1 MKIIKLYFLSVM
13 IMFVHF
19 VHGQTEEKFRKI
31 EIPGNHAP
39 IAGMAL
45 SPDQSLLAVAAVQ
58 GRFYLMDVRSQGSES
73 LIWKRLDLS
82 GFKYGAR
89 IRFTPDSKYVL
100 LVEMKNFGSS
110 FNPVKIKSRTILIL
124 DVLTGST
131 VFSRSGV
138 FGADLMPDGQTVVF
152 TQGDQIQIMN
162 FLSGSTLRSIP
173 LNDAEAVGVS
183 NSGLLI
189 AASYDPDRRELK
201 QLESVDRNR
210 GELRNAAKAKRLI
223 AFFDAATG
231 NRLYQSDDE
240 TDIVFNIQFSSDD
253 REAIYMTRGKGK
265 EGNQKQLTT
274 FGFFRMDASS
284 GKKDPDFFYS
294 SNDFF
299 GDYAL
304 TPDKTY
310 FAYSDNMGFFKWKKR
325 FQIFDYNRL
334 NHRVAQFAYQG
345 RIGSMNIFTPTFAL
359 RADRQVAYLSN
370 GPSIIEW
377 DYEKLPDHLTFVEK
391 ADPDETI
398 DKASAVLEEEMRAGK
413 LREFISKNAI
423 NGIFI
428 FDITLH
434 KKGEVATI
442 FAPGDEKTDIRAQNL
457 LKDFVRQM
465 RFDVKIPKDQRVKF
479 RYTFDISVEPDIET
493 EEE

>member
-1 MKIIKLYFLSVM
+1 MKFNDIVLLFFLF
-13 IMFVHF
+13 IAQFAYA
-19 VHGQTEEKFRKI
+19 QADEKFRKI

-45 SPDQSLLAVAAVQ
+45 SPDLSLLAVAAVQ
-58 GRFYLMDVRSQGSES
+58 GRFYLMDVRLQGNES
-73 LIWKRLDLS
+73 LVWKRLDLP

-89 IRFTPDSKYVL
+89 IRFTPDSKYIL
-100 LVEMKNFGSS
+100 LVEMKNFGST

-124 DVLTGST
+124 DATTGTT
-131 VFSRSGV
+131 VFDRSGV
-138 FGADLMPDGQTVVF
+138 FGADFMPDGQTVVF
-152 TQGDQIQIMN
+152 TQGDNIQMVD
-162 FLSGSTLRSIP
+162 FLSGSTRLTIP
-173 LNDAEAVGVS
+173 LSDAEAVGVS

-189 AASYDPDRRELK
+189 AASYDPSRRELK

-223 AFFDAATG
+223 AFFDANTG
-231 NRLYQSDDE
+231 ERLYQSNDE
-240 TDIVFNIQFSSDD
+240 TDIVFSIHFSSDD
-253 REAIYMTRGKGK
+253 QDVIYMTRGKGK
-265 EGNQKQLTT
+265 EGNQQQLAT
-274 FGFFRMDASS
+274 FGFFRMDARS
-284 GKKDPDFFYS
+284 GQKDPEFFYS

-304 TPDKTY
+304 SAGKTL
-310 FAYSDNMGFFKWKKR
+310 FAFSDNMGFFKWKKR
-325 FQIFDYNRL
+325 FQLFDYNRL

-359 RADRQVAYLSN
+359 RSDRPVAYLSN
-370 GPSIIEW
+370 GPSMIEW
-377 DYEKLPDHLTFVEK
+377 DYEKLPEHLTFVEK
-391 ADPDETI
+391 ADPDEAI
-398 DKASAVLEEEMRAGK
+398 DKASAALDEEMRAGK
-413 LREFISKNAI
+413 LREFITKNTI
-423 NGIFI
+423 SGIFI

-434 KKGEVATI
+434 KRGEVATI

-479 RYTFDISVEPDIET
+479 RYTFDISAEPEMET